1 MKPKVELAAPLFT
14 MVDMSAP
21 KVCLCLC
28 LCRLLC
34 ECSAPLH
41 AFRMQQE
48 QERTAQARGM
58 ADAAYHH
65 CPLLEPLLMGYT
77 VCVAFVQQTEPAPV
91 SPTSTPTVSAPAP
104 STSRRCQGPRVRSA
118 QCSVLSAL
126 RRCRPALTVHTMPI
140 PPLCRAV
147 LQLLRMRG
155 GVR

>member
-34 ECSAPLH
+34 ECSAPCIPYAARAH
-41 AFRMQQE
+41 RP
-48 QERTAQARGM
+48 RTGSRNDRCCLPPLPFAGAVAHGVYCVRCVRA
-58 ADAAYHH
+58 ADGTCSCFTHFNSN
-65 CPLLEPLLMGYT
+65 CK
-77 VCVAFVQQTEPAPV
+77 C
-91 SPTSTPTVSAPAP
+91 TSTIHLPSVSKRATGAI
-104 STSRRCQGPRVRSA
+104 
-118 QCSVLSAL
+118 CSVRSAL
-126 RRCRPALTVHTMPI
+126 RRCRPALTVHTMPM

-155 GVR
+155 RVR